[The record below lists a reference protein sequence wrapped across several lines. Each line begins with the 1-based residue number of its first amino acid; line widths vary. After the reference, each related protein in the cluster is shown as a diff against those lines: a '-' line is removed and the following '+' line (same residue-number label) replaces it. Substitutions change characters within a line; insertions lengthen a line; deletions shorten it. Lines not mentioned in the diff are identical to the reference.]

1 MYSGKSGIK
10 NLSGS
15 IRVSEIPTVAQA
27 MLSHWASSG
36 LAEKCPLLNVGFAEL
51 DTLTKSA
58 ISTLNSEKSKSSLDD
73 LDRALDEAWTAL
85 GTGLE
90 GHFALQKGE
99 KKEAAKTLLD
109 LYSRHGGKSA
119 ARLNFASE
127 TTTIAS
133 ALDEFKNDKA
143 KAAIELL
150 GGIGEAV
157 EAIGEA
163 HTAFSQA
170 FNQAAEKNAA
180 GKVSKSSSDLKKE
193 ILHCINDKILP
204 FLSAASLLDS
214 ATYAPIASVIDE
226 DVSRAN
232 SLASKHSSAAKK

>member
-99 KKEAAKTLLD
+99 KRRRRRLFSTCILDTAERVRLVLTLPVKRRRLQALSTSSKTTRRKQRL
-109 LYSRHGGKSA
+109 SFSA
-119 ARLNFASE
+119 GLARLW
-127 TTTIAS
+127 
-133 ALDEFKNDKA
+133 K
-143 KAAIELL
+143 
-150 GGIGEAV
+150 
-157 EAIGEA
+157 
-163 HTAFSQA
+163 
-170 FNQAAEKNAA
+170 
-180 GKVSKSSSDLKKE
+180 
-193 ILHCINDKILP
+193 
-204 FLSAASLLDS
+204 
-214 ATYAPIASVIDE
+214 
-226 DVSRAN
+226 R
-232 SLASKHSSAAKK
+232 